1 MRFPFDHYPYLLS
14 LCSDPAASFVFAKR
28 IKMKSVP
35 LLLCF
40 ALLLTSCKKEEAVIS
55 DSTELQQQPGW
66 IMEKFKNDYTIQFP
80 DFYTGGYLQGFEG
93 GSFDKFRNDTRV
105 HAFYNFS
112 NGLQQFDFGDTLAD
126 VNATSLD
133 FPEGDRIVY
142 LDKRLNFTDNG
153 EIKGIFFYNST
164 EGIRNGDLY
173 WNDGAQFKAAL
184 TVYYDSGLQDEVIT
198 IIATIRHN

>member
-1 MRFPFDHYPYLLS
+1 MRFPIEHFAYLLIS
-14 LCSDPAASFVFAKR
+14 CSNPVASFVLVKR
-28 IKMKSVP
+28 VKMKTVL

-40 ALLLTSCKKEEAVIS
+40 TVFLTSCKKEEAVIS

-66 IMEKFKNDYTIQFP
+66 ITEKFKADYTIQFP
-80 DFYTGGYLQGFEG
+80 DLYTGGYVQGFEG
-93 GSFDKFRNDTRV
+93 GWFDKLRNDNRV
-105 HAFYNFS
+105 HAFYDYS
-112 NGLQQFDFGDTLAD
+112 NGLQNFDFGDTLAD

-153 EIKGIFFYNST
+153 EIQGIFFHNST

-173 WNDGAQFKAAL
+173 WNDGGQFKAAL